1 MACLGSAVSNT
12 LANSLHKSP
21 AGLVWHPAR
30 SSRSPANH
38 QEPQAARL
46 SAVLCSAV
54 ASCWT
59 GRKGRQSVN
68 FRVRRTV
75 TAERTARR
83 EELMQPKTATSKK
96 WHWKESITV
105 HYAKA
110 ASKIPGTDTAVVLL
124 HGFGVASFHYEAQF
138 GPLSEA
144 GYTVYAAD
152 NVGAGLSWP
161 DFDPAPGT
169 PEEIRSPGTEWGFG
183 KPRPPFEEMVIGEQL
198 WVEQVKDFIAECV
211 EESNV
216 IIGGNSLGGYLT
228 VLATATMN
236 TRLLGRIKGVFL
248 LNATPFWGWIPNRS
262 KNPDLHD
269 AFPWKGQF
277 PVPESVRPLTLA
289 WYNTLRN
296 PDSIEWLLNFV
307 TSNPA
312 GVGHELAERIAT
324 MADHPA
330 GAAAFAQILFTPQ
343 ADLTFEEALDEVVKC
358 NIPVFLLYGREDPW
372 IIPYWAARAY
382 TTAPDADYVQL
393 SPSGHCPH
401 YETPAAVNE
410 SLLRWLQDK
419 VPVDGQ
425 GPRQDLPGS
434 IGASFTVKESDGR
447 EVVVTRRGFAE
458 PFREN
463 ELAWDEFPAWLQQM
477 ARG

>member
-1 MACLGSAVSNT
+1 MQSDRINQESRLRAVLGTPAMAYLGSAVSNT
-12 LANSLHKSP
+12 LVNSLHTSP

-59 GRKGRQSVN
+59 GRKGRRSVN

-169 PEEIRSPGTEWGFG
+169 PEEICSPGTEWGFG

-198 WVEQVKDFIAECV
+198 WVE
-211 EESNV
+211 
-216 IIGGNSLGGYLT
+216 
-228 VLATATMN
+228 
-236 TRLLGRIKGVFL
+236 
-248 LNATPFWGWIPNRS
+248 
-262 KNPDLHD
+262 
-269 AFPWKGQF
+269 
-277 PVPESVRPLTLA
+277 
-289 WYNTLRN
+289 
-296 PDSIEWLLNFV
+296 
-307 TSNPA
+307 
-312 GVGHELAERIAT
+312 
-324 MADHPA
+324 
-330 GAAAFAQILFTPQ
+330 
-343 ADLTFEEALDEVVKC
+343 
-358 NIPVFLLYGREDPW
+358 
-372 IIPYWAARAY
+372 
-382 TTAPDADYVQL
+382 
-393 SPSGHCPH
+393 
-401 YETPAAVNE
+401 
-410 SLLRWLQDK
+410 
-419 VPVDGQ
+419 
-425 GPRQDLPGS
+425 
-434 IGASFTVKESDGR
+434 
-447 EVVVTRRGFAE
+447 RR
-458 PFREN
+458 
-463 ELAWDEFPAWLQQM
+463 
-477 ARG
+477 